1 MNLALKEETFEI
13 ERDGRKLP
21 VFAVGPDDAAML
33 PGLIVIH
40 EIFGVNDHIRDVA
53 RRFAGNSLRVFAP
66 DLFAVSDK
74 YPQDP
79 AQRDDL
85 ATMREVWSSI
95 PDSQLMTDLQT
106 VFNKVAS
113 YKGVIAESVGCIGYC
128 MGGAIALMFACTEPR
143 LAWVIDYYGRI
154 KYGATSKE
162 KPRHPIEYTAN
173 LKCPMFGIFAG
184 VDELITAAD
193 RAELAAKLE
202 QHQKPFKMK
211 VYETAQ
217 HAFFND
223 RRPHFDKAA
232 AEDALQLTLDFIKVN
247 SKRAR
252 PV

>member
-1 MNLALKEETFEI
+1 VNSTLKEETFEI

-21 VFAVGPDDAAML
+21 VFVVGPDDAEML
-33 PGLIVIH
+33 PGLIIIH

-85 ATMREVWSSI
+85 ATMRDLWTAM
-95 PDSQLMTDLQT
+95 PDSQLMTNLQA
-106 VFNKVAS
+106 VFNKAAS
-113 YKGVIAESVGCIGYC
+113 YEGVIPESIGCMGFC
-128 MGGAIALMFACTEPR
+128 MGGAISFMFACTEPR
-143 LAWVIDYYGRI
+143 LAWVVDYYGRI
-154 KYGATSKE
+154 KYGATTKE
-162 KPRHPIEYTAN
+162 KPKHPIEFAAN

-184 VDELITAAD
+184 VDELIPAAD

-202 QHQKPFKMK
+202 QHQKSFKMK
-211 VYETAQ
+211 VYETAH

-223 RRPHFDKAA
+223 RRPHYDKSAA
-232 AEDALQLTLDFIKVN
+232 QDALQLTLDFIKVN

-252 PV
+252 LV